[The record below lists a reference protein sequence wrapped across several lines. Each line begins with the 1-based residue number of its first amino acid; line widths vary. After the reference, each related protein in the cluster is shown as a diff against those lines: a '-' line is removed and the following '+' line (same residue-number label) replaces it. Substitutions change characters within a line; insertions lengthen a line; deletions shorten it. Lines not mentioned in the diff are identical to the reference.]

1 MKANRQAYGEA
12 LVELFEKKDN
22 LVVLDADLAKA
33 TYTEIF
39 RKAHPDRFI
48 DCGIAEANMTTVAA
62 GLAASGMMPF
72 ISTFAVFATRRASEQ
87 FRNSVCY
94 PHLNVKIAATH
105 AGVECGADGATHQAI
120 EDVAVMRALP
130 RNTVLVPADPT
141 ATRALVFLAASFDGP
156 CYIRMGR
163 DKVADVYDE
172 KAEFKVGG
180 SNCLRDGKDVAILAM
195 GSRVKA
201 ALDAA
206 EILKD
211 KGVDAAVYDM
221 YSLKPLDEGAV
232 AKAAALGKIVT
243 VEDHGITGGLG
254 SAVCESICRQ
264 GLCAKVKSLGIVDTF
279 GRSGD
284 SSELFK
290 YFHIDVSD
298 IVDAALN

>member
-72 ISTFAVFATRRASEQ
+72 ISTFAVFATLRASEQ

-130 RNTVLVPADPT
+130 GNTVLVPADPT

-221 YSLKPLDEGAV
+221 YSLKPLDEEAV

-264 GLCAKVKSLGIVDTF
+264 GLSAKVKSLGIVDTF

>member
-1 MKANRQAYGEA
+1 MNKIIVGMGEA
-12 LVELFEKKDN
+12 LWDCLPEGKKIGGAPANFAYHASQFGFDSR
-22 LVVLDADLAKA
+22 VV
-33 TYTEIF
+33 
-39 RKAHPDRFI
+39 
-48 DCGIAEANMTTVAA
+48 
-62 GLAASGMMPF
+62 S
-72 ISTFAVFATRRASEQ
+72 AV
-87 FRNSVCY
+87 
-94 PHLNVKIAATH
+94 
-105 AGVECGADGATHQAI
+105 GADGATHQAI

-130 RNTVLVPADPT
+130 GNTVLVPADPT

-221 YSLKPLDEGAV
+221 YSLKPLDEEAV